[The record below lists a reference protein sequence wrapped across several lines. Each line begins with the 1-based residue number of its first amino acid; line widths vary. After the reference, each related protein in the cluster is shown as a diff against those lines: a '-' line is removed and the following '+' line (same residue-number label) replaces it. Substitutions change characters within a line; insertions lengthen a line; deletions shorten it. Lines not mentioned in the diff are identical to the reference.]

1 MPQSIDPVYS
11 ELIKFFLTAVL
22 GGIVG
27 AALKIGADE
36 IGYLRSQS
44 RSAQEKLRVY
54 AKPLWR
60 ACDELKLRLAI
71 IHESLS
77 ASDLNERKEDLEPL
91 GWSPKEASSI
101 KWYNE
106 HGQYVTSTAYLIAVL
121 SSWITLFERDVV
133 FLHFGKVS
141 STTRFFELL
150 ERLKS
155 SLADYGSILYY
166 NYFSGIGDKLIVKDQ
181 NRPMSIAEFSY
192 CLYQDE
198 LFRDYFDQLFQ
209 FLHGVSRGDYS
220 GNVKEA
226 IQALQAVMDFLINNG
241 AIPEM
246 GRTLRSTD
254 TADSVEE

>member
-1 MPQSIDPVYS
+1 M
-11 ELIKFFLTAVL
+11 
-22 GGIVG
+22 
-27 AALKIGADE
+27 
-36 IGYLRSQS
+36 
-44 RSAQEKLRVY
+44 
-54 AKPLWR
+54 
-60 ACDELKLRLAI
+60 
-71 IHESLS
+71 
-77 ASDLNERKEDLEPL
+77 
-91 GWSPKEASSI
+91 
-101 KWYNE
+101 
-106 HGQYVTSTAYLIAVL
+106 
-121 SSWITLFERDVV
+121 